1 MPCGAGDKVHK
12 KYTEMCKFEDSD
24 FCLDDL
30 PENKCSVVLHLC
42 QSLPTG
48 PARWETVCEHSLL
61 ADVWCVVYLYLI
73 SLTCSVCCV

>member
-1 MPCGAGDKVHK
+1 
-12 KYTEMCKFEDSD
+12 MCKFEHSD

-48 PARWETVCEHSLL
+48 LARWETVCKHSLL
-61 ADVWCVVYLYLI
+61 GDVWC
-73 SLTCSVCCV
+73 TCCLFVSQQFDLQCVFGVGGDGSK